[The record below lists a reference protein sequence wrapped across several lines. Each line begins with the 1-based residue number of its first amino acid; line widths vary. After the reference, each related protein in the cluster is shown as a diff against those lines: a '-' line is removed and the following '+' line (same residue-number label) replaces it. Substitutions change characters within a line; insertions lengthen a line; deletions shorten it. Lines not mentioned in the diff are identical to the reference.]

1 MEVSRMRRWDW
12 LNLLL
17 GIGRDFLDMLTRPII
32 ENAEAFKTALEG
44 LLGSAATVLEGIKE
58 TIDQVFDHA
67 KKVYDSKIHPLF
79 ESIASGLSEIVGILL
94 DAWNGSV
101 QPVLDSL
108 AKKISE
114 LLTQYITPL
123 LNTVIDVIGSIAE
136 YLQMFWE
143 SVLQPIFEWIVAY
156 AVPYIIDFVS
166 TAIEVIINVVEVLI
180 GALTAFIDF
189 IKDTVLEW
197 WKGIWESAEDVFKA
211 FWNLIDAVTK
221 TISDLF
227 RDCMKIIRQLIDGDW
242 KSAWK
247 TAEGIFTKFK
257 ENVVNTINA
266 LKNFLSEFFE
276 WARGLINDL
285 KSSIIN
291 IGNNIKDA
299 FTHKAV
305 FNPNIPHGGQI
316 GTFSMDEGRPI
327 DIPALASGSV
337 IRGGNPFLAV
347 LGDQPSGQTNVE
359 TPLSTIEQALE
370 NVMNRGG

>member
-1 MEVSRMRRWDW
+1 
-12 LNLLL
+12 
-17 GIGRDFLDMLTRPII
+17 
-32 ENAEAFKTALEG
+32 
-44 LLGSAATVLEGIKE
+44 
-58 TIDQVFDHA
+58 
-67 KKVYDSKIHPLF
+67 
-79 ESIASGLSEIVGILL
+79 
-94 DAWNGSV
+94 
-101 QPVLDSL
+101 
-108 AKKISE
+108 
-114 LLTQYITPL
+114 
-123 LNTVIDVIGSIAE
+123 
-136 YLQMFWE
+136 MFWE
-143 SVLQPIFEWIVAY
+143 SVLQPLFEWIVAY
-156 AVPYIIDFVS
+156 AVPFIIDFVS
-166 TAIEVIINVVEVLI
+166 TAIEVIISVVEVLV

-227 RDCMKIIRQLIDGDW
+227 RDCMKIIRQLVDGDW

-370 NVMNRGG
+370 NVMNRGGYGGLNPTISLNVDGQEFARLTLQNILQEASRQGYNVEVLGVV